1 MSVGE
6 VEGEGSLREASWARS
21 DASVAEEVE
30 EEAEAEAEE
39 VSMEELSIEV
49 SLEASDDEEL
59 REMQGAVARLRE
71 QLAVR
76 RRHAEALLAE
86 AHLSEHQQRKREKY
100 ADADPCTHTPTTTPT
115 PPYTHTTYNPHTLH
129 PYSLP
134 PQLPYSHHPD
144 HLRPGSSPRRRSCSR
159 RCARARA

>member
-30 EEAEAEAEE
+30 EEVEAEAEGEE
-39 VSMEELSIEV
+39 VSMEELSLEV

-59 REMQGAVARLRE
+59 REMHGAVARLRE

-86 AHLSEHQQRKREKY
+86 AHLSEHQQRKREK
-100 ADADPCTHTPTTTPT
+100 
-115 PPYTHTTYNPHTLH
+115 
-129 PYSLP
+129 
-134 PQLPYSHHPD
+134 
-144 HLRPGSSPRRRSCSR
+144 
-159 RCARARA
+159 

>member
-39 VSMEELSIEV
+39 VSMEELSLEI

-59 REMQGAVARLRE
+59 REMQGAVVRLRE

-86 AHLSEHQQRKREKY
+86 AHLSEHQQRKHSEQLMYKWTHPAARE
-100 ADADPCTHTPTTTPT
+100 AIR
-115 PPYTHTTYNPHTLH
+115 
-129 PYSLP
+129 
-134 PQLPYSHHPD
+134 D
-144 HLRPGSSPRRRSCSR
+144 HLWSAVVEQNSR
-159 RCARARA
+159 KISKF

>member
-21 DASVAEEVE
+21 DASVAGEVE

-39 VSMEELSIEV
+39 VSMEELSLEP

-71 QLAVR
+71 QRGLLDQQALGSPTAGLGTP
-76 RRHAEALLAE
+76 AEIAAE
-86 AHLSEHQQRKREKY
+86 PAAPASAGEAAYE
-100 ADADPCTHTPTTTPT
+100 
-115 PPYTHTTYNPHTLH
+115 PPRVVTE
-129 PYSLP
+129 
-134 PQLPYSHHPD
+134 D
-144 HLRPGSSPRRRSCSR
+144 RSQ
-159 RCARARA
+159 A

>member
-21 DASVAEEVE
+21 DASVAEEGE

-39 VSMEELSIEV
+39 VSMEELSLEV

-76 RRHAEALLAE
+76 RGHAEALLAE
-86 AHLSEHQQRKREKY
+86 AHLSEHQQRKREK
-100 ADADPCTHTPTTTPT
+100 
-115 PPYTHTTYNPHTLH
+115 
-129 PYSLP
+129 
-134 PQLPYSHHPD
+134 
-144 HLRPGSSPRRRSCSR
+144 
-159 RCARARA
+159 

>member
-6 VEGEGSLREASWARS
+6 VEGEGALREASWARS

-39 VSMEELSIEV
+39 VSMEELSLEM

-71 QLAVR
+71 QLAVDGKLPLSVVVVTVR
-76 RRHAEALLAE
+76 SAYMHCAKAFMRSKLWQPESWPDRQAMPTLGAILHDQLALAESADDTDRWLAE
-86 AHLSEHQQRKREKY
+86 AYKQ
-100 ADADPCTHTPTTTPT
+100 TMW
-115 PPYTHTTYNPHTLH
+115 
-129 PYSLP
+129 
-134 PQLPYSHHPD
+134 
-144 HLRPGSSPRRRSCSR
+144 
-159 RCARARA
+159 

>member
-30 EEAEAEAEE
+30 EEAEAEAEAEE
-39 VSMEELSIEV
+39 VSMEELSLEL

-71 QLAVR
+71 QLTVR

-86 AHLSEHQQRKREKY
+86 AHLSEHQQRKREK
-100 ADADPCTHTPTTTPT
+100 
-115 PPYTHTTYNPHTLH
+115 
-129 PYSLP
+129 
-134 PQLPYSHHPD
+134 
-144 HLRPGSSPRRRSCSR
+144 
-159 RCARARA
+159 